1 MSKPLSK
8 FIKSRKS
15 YAVDGLNKSDTIH
28 CPDCDGILIKAEE
41 WQGCLCYGDLVGKG
55 LILKKNDS
63 GIKAEFSEDWDSEN
77 ISLLLEVLRSKNKD
91 LG

>member
-15 YAVDGLNKSDTIH
+15 YAVDGLNKSDVIR
-28 CPDCDGILIKAEE
+28 CPDCDGVLIKAEE

-55 LILKKNDS
+55 LILKKNET
-63 GIKAEFSEDWDSEN
+63 GVKVQFSEEWDQDSVAM
-77 ISLLLEVLRSKNKD
+77 LLEILRNKNKD
-91 LG
+91 LE